1 MDSKNILN
9 ITPERILVKEPF
21 RRVQPSQRLTQAG
34 QIRPSG
40 DFSSVLDIDYDPL
53 RFDLYSQADF
63 IREFDINAHAINSV
77 KYMPNQ
83 LTIEKGGNNAYK
95 MYNKIKSRFAVS
107 WQSRIF
113 TKRLASLTGNNIDL
127 SIANAVTGKNM
138 QDILALFRE
147 GWIVKNMENALYEA
161 FSSDGKTGD
170 CAIAFY
176 MVNGEL
182 GWRSFGYEKGD
193 TLYPHYDPMTG
204 RLAILG
210 RKYAELDENGEPVE
224 KLEVWDDTFYARYAK
239 TKKVETVEGKDRW
252 VVEQEAIPH
261 NFTRIPVAYDRYGEP
276 FWANSQ
282 SLIEGYEM
290 AMSQLA
296 ENNMAY
302 ALRILTL
309 LGGEMDLKRSADG
322 TPTVINAPDPNAKVG
337 FLEPADS
344 SKSFELQLEKVEK
357 NIMRSSFAVETPEI
371 HSGSDMSSLT
381 VKMLF
386 ADSYQ
391 KALEDGQHFQPFLT
405 DVIAIFKEGY
415 GKEIGKI
422 SDFNVLKVKAEII
435 PWIFMSESEVVSN
448 IVQLRGCGAMSKR
461 SASDQ
466 AFELGYG
473 TIDEAERV
481 AQEEHDAL
489 LGQAQVE
496 RQKNVNVVSNA
507 RNA

>member
-1 MDSKNILN
+1 MESDNILN
-9 ITPERILVKEPF
+9 MTPERILVKEPF

-40 DFSSVLDIDYDPL
+40 DYSTVIDIDYDPL
-53 RFDLYSQADF
+53 RFDLYTQADF
-63 IREFDINAHAINSV
+63 LREFDINAHAINSI

-83 LTIEKGGNNAYK
+83 LTIEADSDKAYK

-113 TKRLASLTGNNIDL
+113 TKRLASLTGNNVDL
-127 SIANAVTGKNM
+127 SIANAVTGKEM
-138 QDILALFRE
+138 QDILDLFRE
-147 GWIVKNMENALYEA
+147 GWIVKDMENALYEA

-170 CAIAFY
+170 CAIVFY
-176 MVNGEL
+176 MSGGEL

-204 RLAILG
+204 RLSVFG
-210 RKYAELDENGEPVE
+210 RKYAELDEDGQPVE
-224 KLEVWDDTFYARYAK
+224 KLEVWDRSYYARYVK
-239 TKKVETVEGKDRW
+239 TRHVETKDGKDRW
-252 VVEQEAIPH
+252 KVEQEAIPH

-282 SLIEGYEM
+282 SLIDGYEM

-322 TPTVINAPDPNAKVG
+322 TPTIINAPDPNSKVG

-344 SKSFELQLEKVEK
+344 SKSYELQLDKIEK

-391 KALEDGQHFQPFLT
+391 KALEDGQHFQPFLN
-405 DVIAIFKEGY
+405 DVVAIFKEGY
-415 GKEIGKI
+415 GVEIGRV
-422 SDFNVLKVKAEII
+422 SDFRRLKVKAELI
-435 PWIFMSESEVVSN
+435 PWIFMSESEVVAN
-448 IVQLRGCGAMSKR
+448 IVQLRGCGAMSKK

-481 AQEEHDAL
+481 RQEEHDELVGEA
-489 LGQAQVE
+489 AVS
-496 RQKNVNVVSNA
+496 RKDVNVISNA